1 MKNFTSIWRHRIK
14 KYSAMAGA
22 VSIAFLWF
30 GIVGDLSADV
40 PTGRL
45 EDVSSPDANLKYLF
59 GVYSVTGVAFFLYL
73 FFLTKKIRELK
84 AEIQHL
90 KTLKQLSED

>member
-1 MKNFTSIWRHRIK
+1 MMAASSI
-14 KYSAMAGA
+14 
-22 VSIAFLWF
+22 VFLWF

-40 PTGRL
+40 PATGL

-59 GVYSVTGVAFFLYL
+59 GVYSVAGVAFFLYL

-90 KTLKQLSED
+90 KTLKMLSED